1 MDTLNSY
8 RQIIEKILTQW
19 VNISYANLKIQN
31 EIVLDRQNYRYL
43 VLSIGW
49 DGVRRIHSC
58 LIHIDIIDEKIWI
71 QRDAT
76 EEGIAIELEK
86 SGISKNNIVLAFQEP
101 DIRQYTE
108 YAVA

>member
-71 QRDAT
+71 QWDAT